1 MIGVAVAVAIGLYIV
16 AVNLN
21 RVGELRQ
28 RTVTYTAADQG
39 FLELSS
45 RDDFTAVAQ
54 KLGPPASD
62 RSREVGT
69 IRIPRHGLPRPE
81 IHGYSDGRG
90 RANGA
95 VYRRHG
101 R

>member
-1 MIGVAVAVAIGLYIV
+1 MIGIAVAVAIGLYIV

-28 RTVTYTAADQG
+28 RTVTYTATDQS

-54 KLGPPASD
+54 KLGPPRVGPLARGRDDSI
-62 RSREVGT
+62 SRD
-69 IRIPRHGLPRPE
+69 GLPRPE
-81 IHGYSDGRG
+81 IHGYSDGQRTRG
-90 RANGA
+90 RRGTSA
-95 VYRRHG
+95 
-101 R
+101 